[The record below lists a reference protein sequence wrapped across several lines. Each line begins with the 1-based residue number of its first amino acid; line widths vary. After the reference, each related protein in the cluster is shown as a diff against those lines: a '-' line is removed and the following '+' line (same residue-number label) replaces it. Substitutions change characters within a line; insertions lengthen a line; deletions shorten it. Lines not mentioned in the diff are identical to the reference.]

1 MKVFR
6 HSNYESV
13 LEGEVVQT
21 GIGIVW
27 RKSFRKVRDLFVRK
41 SKQEAVKNTGTVK
54 EN

>member
-6 HSNYESV
+6 HTNYESV
-13 LEGEVVQT
+13 LEGEVTQT

-27 RKSFRKVRDLFVRK
+27 RKSFRKLKEIFQGK
-41 SKQEAVKNTGTVK
+41 KQKNRH